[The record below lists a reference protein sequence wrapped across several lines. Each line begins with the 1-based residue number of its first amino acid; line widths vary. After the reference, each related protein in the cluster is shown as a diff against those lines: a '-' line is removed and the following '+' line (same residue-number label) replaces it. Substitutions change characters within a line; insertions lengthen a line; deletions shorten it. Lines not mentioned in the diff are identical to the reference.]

1 MKIIDILN
9 NIANRD
15 EVPLK
20 VKWRN
25 KIWEYYSRNQD
36 YYDGNGNSLFENMA
50 MVRTLDFITD
60 EVEILK
66 DGGDNDNK

>member
-9 NIANRD
+9 DIANRN
-15 EVPLK
+15 EVPQK

-36 YYDGNGNSLFENMA
+36 YYASNGESLFENMA
-50 MVRTLDFITD
+50 MIRTLDFITD
-60 EVEILK
+60 EVEIIE
-66 DGGDNDNK
+66 D

>member
-9 NIANRD
+9 DIANRN

-25 KIWEYYSRNQD
+25 KIWEYNSRNQD
-36 YYDGNGNSLFENMA
+36 YYASNGDALFESMA
-50 MVRTLDFITD
+50 MIRIFDFITD
-60 EVEILK
+60 EVEIIEY
-66 DGGDNDNK
+66 